1 MLTLAYLVQFLEI
14 RLLNLVLNVCSIA
27 FLHYMVIV
35 TFHRSLKSIFMDLS
49 VFIVFGSILA
59 ICMKYDPL
67 WFYLENA
74 YEAKSLSVSHSVH
87 KTKVIKPGRPM
98 IWKKKPFM
106 SPPPTICQI
115 DNIQNII

>member
-1 MLTLAYLVQFLEI
+1 
-14 RLLNLVLNVCSIA
+14 
-27 FLHYMVIV
+27 MVIV
-35 TFHRSLKSIFMDLS
+35 TFHQSLKSTFMDLS
-49 VFIVFGSILA
+49 VFVVFGSILA

>member
-1 MLTLAYLVQFLEI
+1 
-14 RLLNLVLNVCSIA
+14 
-27 FLHYMVIV
+27 MVIV
-35 TFHRSLKSIFMDLS
+35 TFHRSLKSTFMDLS
-49 VFIVFGSILA
+49 VFVVFGSILA

-98 IWKKKPFM
+98 IWKK
-106 SPPPTICQI
+106 SHLCLPPTLRAKGNGAKTKMAKICSAGQRSHH
-115 DNIQNII
+115 DGP

>member
-1 MLTLAYLVQFLEI
+1 
-14 RLLNLVLNVCSIA
+14 
-27 FLHYMVIV
+27 MVIV
-35 TFHRSLKSIFMDLS
+35 TFHRSLKSTFMDLS
-49 VFIVFGSILA
+49 VFVVFGSILA

-106 SPPPTICQI
+106 SPPLISGRFKSALFLFSGVAEESV
-115 DNIQNII
+115 

>member
-1 MLTLAYLVQFLEI
+1 
-14 RLLNLVLNVCSIA
+14 
-27 FLHYMVIV
+27 
-35 TFHRSLKSIFMDLS
+35 MDLS
-49 VFIVFGSILA
+49 VFVVFGSILA

-106 SPPPTICQI
+106 SPPISRGKTFEIIQAVNLHGFSLTVSHL
-115 DNIQNII
+115 NILNFYLTRN